1 MTDSKAKTG
10 RFRNEDCIPEPVCMR
25 RKTDESGCSGFE
37 RPQSGAPGKLSAGRG
52 HRDCVRRSQRSGH
65 LRKRIRPFSW
75 PQADGVSS
83 GIFRHHRTIHA
94 GRLRRRIVPKF
105 PAILPKNARQS
116 TKDCLR
122 FLVVSQKIF
131 WHAPPPGMIRCC
143 LKIRALRSA
152 ETEHHHHRERGSGA
166 GLLGWRFPRHEVCDR
181 SLQKP
186 GHPCES
192 VPLFQSKLTAI
203 YKEVRQL
210 NHIARSLWNIRRLL
224 FSVVKERRGF

>member
-1 MTDSKAKTG
+1 
-10 RFRNEDCIPEPVCMR
+10 MR

-37 RPQSGAPGKLSAGRG
+37 RSQSGAPGKLSAGRG

-65 LRKRIRPFSW
+65 LRKRIRPISW
-75 PQADGVSS
+75 TQADGVSS

-166 GLLGWRFPRHEVCDR
+166 GLLGWRFPRNEICNQAM
-181 SLQKP
+181 QKP
-186 GHPCES
+186 EYSGES
-192 VPLFQSKLTAI
+192 VCPFPFRLTSLHRQSNIQPYCPEPVEYPQAPFFCSQRKKGFLTEEQSI
-203 YKEVRQL
+203 LCPCRG
-210 NHIARSLWNIRRLL
+210 
-224 FSVVKERRGF
+224 ERIPQQCC